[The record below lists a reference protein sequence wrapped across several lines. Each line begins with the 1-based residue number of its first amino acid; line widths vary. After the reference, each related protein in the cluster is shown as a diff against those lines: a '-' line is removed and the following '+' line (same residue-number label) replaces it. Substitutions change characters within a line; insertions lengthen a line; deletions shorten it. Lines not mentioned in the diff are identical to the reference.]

1 MIEKISLKNIATFDE
16 SGIQIDNLKKINFIY
31 GANGSGKTVISNFLT
46 TFENSGDSD
55 CSANW
60 EHETPLKT
68 LVYNKKF
75 RDDNFGEST
84 IAGVFTLG
92 KATADEKKVIK
103 NKQDELEKLRKQRIE
118 KNQTLGKLK
127 DKKEEKEKEF
137 TNTVWEYIYKK
148 YKPNFK
154 KAFTGHIK
162 QKLFKKE
169 LLSQFSKNTS
179 PILSIDK
186 LKENAK
192 TIFRE
197 TPSTLSHLNFTSF
210 DEPLKIENQGV
221 WNKKIIGKADVDIA
235 QLIQK
240 LNLNDWVNKG
250 REYLQKE
257 EETCPFCQEQTI
269 TTEFRKQLDN
279 YFDESFTKSIQK
291 IKNYVEEYNLSTDN
305 LINTLTQI
313 ESAEKINQ
321 DTKLDIDIFSANLRT
336 LSSQFD
342 VNKSLLN
349 EKTKEPSR
357 SIDVISTAEQLNNI
371 AQIIRKANEQITKHN
386 DIVNN
391 YNTAKKELIKSIWRY
406 IIEENKAT
414 IENFNKKIKG
424 LTEGVQNLTT
434 EIKIKRNEYFTL
446 DKEIKDLT
454 QNVTSVQPPV
464 DSINNTLHNFGFSN
478 FKIVPSKSE
487 KNSYQIQ
494 RENGDAAT
502 DTLSEGE
509 TTFITFLYFMQLAK
523 GSIDEKTITDD
534 RVLVVDDPISSLDS
548 NVLFVVSSL
557 LKEVIKEIKTNQGSI
572 KQIILLTHNIY
583 FHKEVSF
590 IDGRTKN
597 DNDTFYWILRKKD
610 KRSSI
615 QCYETENPIHTSYE
629 LLWKELQERD
639 CNSGITIQNV
649 MRRIIENY
657 FKILGKYGDDDLIRK
672 FGDSEEQEIC
682 RSLIYWIND
691 GSHSIADDLFIEN
704 QESTNNKYFDVFK
717 KIFSETGHESHY
729 YMMMGN
735 DNK

>member
-1 MIEKISLKNIATFDE
+1 MITKISLKNIATFDE
-16 SGIQIDNLKKINFIY
+16 QGIQIDHLKKINFIY
-31 GANGSGKTVISNFLT
+31 GSNGSGKTVISNFLT
-46 TFENSGDSD
+46 DFKNNDD
-55 CSANW
+55 PNCSANL
-60 EHETPLKT
+60 EPETSLNA

-75 RDDNFGEST
+75 RDDNFRKST

-92 KATADEKKVIK
+92 NATAEEKKVI
-103 NKQDELEKLRKQRIE
+103 EYKQRELAKIKEYGE
-118 KNQTLGKLK
+118 K
-127 DKKEEKEKEF
+127 KKETLQTQQKTQKEKEEEF
-137 TNTVWEYIYKK
+137 KEIVWKSAYKK
-148 YKPNFK
+148 HEGYFKEAFKGHAFK
-154 KAFTGHIK
+154 KT
-162 QKLFKKE
+162 FKSE
-169 LLSQFSKNTS
+169 LLSQFCKNTS
-179 PILSIDK
+179 SLLSFDE
-186 LKENAK
+186 LKEKSK
-192 TIFRE
+192 TIFGE

-210 DEPLKIENQGV
+210 DDILKIENQGV

-235 QLIQK
+235 QLIQR

-250 REYLQKE
+250 REYLQE
-257 EETCPFCQEQTI
+257 EDETCPFCQEQTI

-279 YFDESFTKSIQK
+279 YFDESFTKSIEE
-291 IKNYVEEYNLSTDN
+291 IKNYVGQYNLSTDN

-313 ESAEKINQ
+313 ESAERNNK
-321 DTKLDIDIFSANLRT
+321 DTKLDIDIFSANLKI

-342 VNKSLLN
+342 VNKNLLN

-357 SIDVISTAEQLNNI
+357 SIDVVSTADQLNNI
-371 AQIIRKANEQITKHN
+371 TQIIRDANEQITKHN
-386 DIVNN
+386 DIVKN
-391 YNTAKKELIKSIWRY
+391 YNSEKEKLIKSVWKY
-406 IIEENKAT
+406 ISEEHKAT
-414 IENFNKKIKG
+414 IENFNNTIRG

-434 EIKIKRNEYFTL
+434 ELKIKESKCSKL
-446 DKEIKDLT
+446 DNEIKNLT
-454 QNVTSVQPPV
+454 QNVTSVQPTI
-464 DSINNTLHNFGFSN
+464 DSINKTLNNFGFYN
-478 FKIVPSKSE
+478 FKIVPSKLE

-639 CNSGITIQNV
+639 CNSGITIHNT

-657 FKILGKYGDDDLIRK
+657 FKILGKYGDDDLINK
-672 FGDSEEQEIC
+672 FENSEDQAIC
-682 RSLIYWIND
+682 RSLICWVHD
-691 GSHSIADDLFIEN
+691 GSHSISDDLFIEH
-704 QESTNNKYFDVFK
+704 QENINNKYFDVFK

-735 DNK
+735 DND